1 MRKKHKR
8 ICAVVLAMIMIFSSI
23 ATAYAATGT
32 VVDRRQITVKAGST
46 TWSFVVNDGRG
57 NMNGTCMDPHNQSIP
72 AKNQYADFVRL
83 SSSDRLCK
91 LAYLAVNEFSTDVQ
105 QYAVGRAAAYLAGK
119 IPYNNYEYYQTV
131 NSLIE
136 RSASVSVPGNFEA
149 YRVKP
154 TNGAQE
160 ILAWRLVPN
169 GKVKVKKITA
179 NNNNL
184 VAECP
189 ENYTLAGAKYGVY
202 ASQANA
208 SADAGRLLTLT
219 TDAAGNSQEETL
231 RAGTYYVKEVEAPK
245 GYSIDRNIYTV
256 TVTSGQTA
264 TVTSADAPRFDPLD
278 IRVTKKP
285 VEGSDKNLKI
295 EGAEYTI
302 KYYKELT
309 DASGN
314 RITTAEQLQNLTPY
328 RTWVIRTDKNGRAAL
343 RTEYLIKE
351 KSDTLFLDDDG
362 IPAGLHGTYSIEETL
377 APTGFAK
384 TDTVWVQQASFDS
397 KLQHIESQ
405 LVDITDNEKPQTVS
419 LTINKVDAET
429 GKNEAQGYGSLAGAK
444 YDVFFYDSIKSED
457 IKVATLTTDERGF
470 ARYEGGKP
478 GLYKVVETDA
488 SKGYILDKEAHEI
501 KARITEVNTANFDYV
516 VTSKETPIT
525 VEIDKTTI
533 DKNGDKITLE
543 GAELQL
549 LDKDKKVIETFT
561 SDKTAHVIK
570 GLTPGK
576 YYIRE
581 TKTPEG
587 YLQPEKDIEF
597 TVKETGEVQK
607 VEVFNE
613 PIPEIKTVASF
624 DNGNKNSK
632 PGEKVTVV
640 DAFGYKKVLIG
651 QKYLVKGELVNKAT
665 GKVVAKAEKTFTAE
679 KSNGKLDI
687 EFKFAAKDLAGTDLV
702 VTEKLYKVKGDENK
716 LLTVH
721 EDLNDMEQTVCIPSL
736 KTTATDKAD
745 GNKNVI
751 ASGKQTIVDKVEYTN
766 LYPGKSYTVKGTL
779 MNKNTGKPVLD
790 NGKEVTAEKTFK
802 AESANGFVELEF
814 TFNASALKGE
824 TTVVFEDLYE
834 NKVIVGTHADIKD
847 KDQTVF
853 VPGIKTTATDKI
865 DSGKDLNGN
874 VKQTI
879 VDKVEYKSLYPGKE
893 YTIKGTLMDKRSG
906 KAILDNGK
914 EVTAEKTF
922 KAEKENGFVELE
934 FTFNASALKGE
945 TIVVFEKLYEDGK
958 ELAIHTD
965 INDVDQSIF
974 VPRVKTSAS
983 FDNGNKNAK
992 PSDKMTVTDVFSFKN
1007 LIKGQKYILKGELVD
1022 KATGKAITK
1031 AEKEFTARSVDGD
1044 VKLDFAFDGS
1054 KYKDG
1059 AELVVTEKLYSLYSG
1074 KEKIVASHIDLA
1086 DLNQTVNI
1094 PAIKTTATD
1103 KIDNGK
1109 DINGNVK
1116 QTIVDKVEYK
1126 NLYAG
1131 KEYTVK
1137 GVLMNKATGKPILDD
1152 GKEVTAEKT
1161 FKAESTNGF
1170 VELEFT
1176 FNASA
1181 LKGETIVVFEDIY
1194 EGKVIVGTHAD
1205 INDNDQS
1212 VYIPQIHTTA
1222 TSQDDGTKSVLPVK
1236 SVTVSDKIEYKNLIA
1251 GQMYQI
1257 EGTLVN
1263 TLTKEIVAK
1272 SSGCFIA
1279 EEADGSVTLDFTFDA
1294 TDLKDKEVV
1303 VFEELYKLDEN
1314 GEKVKK
1320 VGEHADITDKGQ
1332 TVKIENPEIGTTAA
1346 FKDGAKKNTAAKDMT
1361 VVDRVEYKNLVI
1373 GKEYTVKGVLMN
1385 KKTGK
1390 PFVSADGTEV
1400 TAEKKFTAEEA
1411 NGFVELEFTFNA
1423 EGMKN
1428 TEVVVFEEMFYKEQQ
1443 IAAHTDIEDEGQTV
1457 KIIKIGTITVD
1468 DNDDFGGFG
1477 WVKTGD
1483 ETNILLLV
1491 TIFLSAVFLLSIVG
1505 YKRKRR

>member
-169 GKVKVKKITA
+169 GKLKVKKITA

-208 SADAGRLLTLT
+208 TSDTGRLLTLT

-231 RAGTYYVKEVEAPK
+231 RAGTYYVKEVEAPQ
-245 GYSIDRNIYTV
+245 GYKLDKKIYTV
-256 TVTSGQTA
+256 TVASGQTA
-264 TVTSADAPRFDPLD
+264 TVTSADEPLFDPLNLH
-278 IRVTKKP
+278 VTKKAAD
-285 VEGSDKNLKI
+285 GSDKNLSV
-295 EGAEYTI
+295 EGAEYSV
-302 KYYKELT
+302 KYYKEYL
-309 DASGN
+309 DADQVN
-314 RITTAEQLQNLTPY
+314 NAEPY
-328 RTWVIRTDKNGRAAL
+328 RTWIFATDENGRFAMFDKWKVGGDEL
-343 RTEYLIKE
+343 FKNE
-351 KSDTLFLDDDG
+351 KGT
-362 IPAGLHGTYSIEETL
+362 PVGLYGTYVIEETK
-377 APTGFAK
+377 APAGFAK
-384 TDTVWVQQASFDS
+384 TEGIIS
-397 KLQHIESQ
+397 LQHVKKGNTFDTIEV
-405 LVDITDNEKPQTVS
+405 LKDVTDIEKPQTVS

-429 GKNEAQGYGSLAGAK
+429 GKNESQGYGSLAGAK

-922 KAEKENGFVELE
+922 KAESTNGFVELE

-983 FDNGNKNAK
+983 FDDGNKNAK
-992 PSDKMTVTDVFSFKN
+992 PSEKMVW
-1007 LIKGQKYILKGELVD
+1007 
-1022 KATGKAITK
+1022 
-1031 AEKEFTARSVDGD
+1031 
-1044 VKLDFAFDGS
+1044 
-1054 KYKDG
+1054 YK
-1059 AELVVTEKLYSLYSG
+1059 
-1074 KEKIVASHIDLA
+1074 
-1086 DLNQTVNI
+1086 
-1094 PAIKTTATD
+1094 
-1103 KIDNGK
+1103 
-1109 DINGNVK
+1109 
-1116 QTIVDKVEYK
+1116 
-1126 NLYAG
+1126 
-1131 KEYTVK
+1131 
-1137 GVLMNKATGKPILDD
+1137 
-1152 GKEVTAEKT
+1152 
-1161 FKAESTNGF
+1161 
-1170 VELEFT
+1170 
-1176 FNASA
+1176 
-1181 LKGETIVVFEDIY
+1181 
-1194 EGKVIVGTHAD
+1194 
-1205 INDNDQS
+1205 
-1212 VYIPQIHTTA
+1212 
-1222 TSQDDGTKSVLPVK
+1222 KS
-1236 SVTVSDKIEYKNLIA
+1236 
-1251 GQMYQI
+1251 
-1257 EGTLVN
+1257 
-1263 TLTKEIVAK
+1263 
-1272 SSGCFIA
+1272 
-1279 EEADGSVTLDFTFDA
+1279 
-1294 TDLKDKEVV
+1294 
-1303 VFEELYKLDEN
+1303 
-1314 GEKVKK
+1314 
-1320 VGEHADITDKGQ
+1320 
-1332 TVKIENPEIGTTAA
+1332 
-1346 FKDGAKKNTAAKDMT
+1346 
-1361 VVDRVEYKNLVI
+1361 
-1373 GKEYTVKGVLMN
+1373 
-1385 KKTGK
+1385 
-1390 PFVSADGTEV
+1390 
-1400 TAEKKFTAEEA
+1400 
-1411 NGFVELEFTFNA
+1411 
-1423 EGMKN
+1423 
-1428 TEVVVFEEMFYKEQQ
+1428 
-1443 IAAHTDIEDEGQTV
+1443 
-1457 KIIKIGTITVD
+1457 
-1468 DNDDFGGFG
+1468 
-1477 WVKTGD
+1477 
-1483 ETNILLLV
+1483 
-1491 TIFLSAVFLLSIVG
+1491 
-1505 YKRKRR
+1505 